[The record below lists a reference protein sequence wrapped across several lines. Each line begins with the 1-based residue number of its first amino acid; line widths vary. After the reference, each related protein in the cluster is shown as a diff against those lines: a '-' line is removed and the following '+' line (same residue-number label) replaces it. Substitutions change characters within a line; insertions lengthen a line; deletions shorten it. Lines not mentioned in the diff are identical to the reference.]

1 MDKAT
6 KFVPWRITLLA
17 CLLTFAA
24 AGPSLALRR
33 EAYSADVVLS
43 MAGQL
48 ERATARC
55 ATFAPCWV
63 VVPGRVVVTIY
74 AYPPRNSFYIRSAI
88 SADADDYGLC
98 TGGLFQEAPGDQ
110 GRVALQVC
118 RTRPKS
124 DPVGV
129 VYIRINN

>member
-6 KFVPWRITLLA
+6 KFRSWRITLLA
-17 CLLTFAA
+17 CSLTFAA
-24 AGPSLALRR
+24 VSPSLALRR

-48 ERATARC
+48 ERATVRC

-63 VVPGRVVVTIY
+63 VLPERVIVTIY
-74 AYPPRNSFYIRSAI
+74 AYPPRNSFNIHSAI
-88 SADADDYGLC
+88 LADADDYGLC

-110 GRVALQVC
+110 DRVALQVC

-129 VYIRINN
+129 VYIRINH